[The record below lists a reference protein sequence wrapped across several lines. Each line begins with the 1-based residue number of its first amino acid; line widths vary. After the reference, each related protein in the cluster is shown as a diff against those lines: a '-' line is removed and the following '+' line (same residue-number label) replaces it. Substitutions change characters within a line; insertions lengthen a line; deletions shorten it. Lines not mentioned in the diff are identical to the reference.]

1 MGLCLSFLFPFL
13 FVFVLIN
20 QPLRLFLGLMIHSC
34 HGLKPHDIMLRP
46 DLQITTAL
54 DKLNRADSEDQDLHL
69 NFLLTQW
76 DQKQTY
82 TACLFKKCNVQCCVG
97 VYVCIL
103 SHAGVW
109 RLLQAFPSSVGVCV
123 GVCAHVRVRGR
134 KEEGKG
140 CSHCY
145 KHRSC
150 KFSIRPKTPEFFCI
164 SFVI

>member
-1 MGLCLSFLFPFL
+1 
-13 FVFVLIN
+13 
-20 QPLRLFLGLMIHSC
+20 MIHSC
-34 HGLKPHDIMLRP
+34 HGLKPHHITLRP

-76 DQKQTY
+76 DPKQTY
-82 TACLFKKCNVQCCVG
+82 TACLFKKNVMHTDGAVW
-97 VYVCIL
+97 VCMYACML

-109 RLLQAFPSSVGVCV
+109 RLLQAFPSSVGVCVCV

-145 KHRSC
+145 KHRSLQ
-150 KFSIRPKTPEFFCI
+150 I
-164 SFVI
+164 